1 MILPEI
7 NQRVEVTVEGQNSSG
22 SPFTCWVQDV
32 DRNRSLLTL
41 AAPMKQGYF
50 VHIPVGSGVS
60 VLFSNERRLYFLF
73 GWFQSYG
80 SEPPVI
86 VVRME
91 DESRVLQRREHFRWS
106 ANLAVEYAHLDP
118 GSSRELEEIPP
129 QEWRKATTINLSAGG
144 LQLVGREPLE
154 PGQTLWLRIFL
165 PCLEVTAQGEVIRAA
180 GLENGS
186 IHFAGIMFTRV
197 TQAMQD
203 AIVRY
208 IYQQE
213 ISERRKDKNLR
224 D

>member
-1 MILPEI
+1 MILPGI

-32 DRNRSLLTL
+32 DRDLLTL

-50 VHIPVGSGVS
+50 VHIPVGAGVS

-73 GWFQSYG
+73 GSVQGYE

-86 VVRME
+86 IVKME
-91 DESRVLQRREHFRWS
+91 DESRILQRREHFRWS

-118 GSSRELEEIPP
+118 GSSREPEEIPP
-129 QEWRKATTINLSAGG
+129 QEWRKATTTDISAGG
-144 LQLVGREPLE
+144 LQLVGRERME
-154 PGQTLWLRIFL
+154 PGRILWLKVFL
-165 PCLEVTAQGEVIRAA
+165 PCLEAPAQGEVIRAA

-186 IHFAGIMFTRV
+186 IHFAGIMFTRI

-213 ISERRKDKNLR
+213 ILERRKDKNLR